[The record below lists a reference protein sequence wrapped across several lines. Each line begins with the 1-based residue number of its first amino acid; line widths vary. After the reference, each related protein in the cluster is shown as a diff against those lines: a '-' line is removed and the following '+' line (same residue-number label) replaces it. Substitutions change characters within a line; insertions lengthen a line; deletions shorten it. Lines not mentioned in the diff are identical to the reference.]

1 MNSFII
7 HNDLIQNCL
16 SDLWTLYLTFIGV
29 LLSILTLLY
38 SFILGKKDELKL
50 ISEHIKL
57 NGSGPIINQK
67 KNFATS
73 YIRRLVK
80 INRHCFA
87 LLIVAIFINILCW
100 IGHRLPF
107 NENITFWLFIVV
119 ICLTIIVCGYV
130 IFIGFKLIKQYISD
144 TKI

>member
-1 MNSFII
+1 MNNFII

-16 SDLWTLYLTFIGV
+16 YDLWTLYLTSIGV

-38 SFILGKKDELKL
+38 SFILGKKDELKV
-50 ISEHIKL
+50 ISEQIKL

-73 YIRRLVK
+73 YIRRLVN
-80 INRHCFA
+80 INRHCFV
-87 LLIVAIFINILCW
+87 LLIVATFIDVSCW
-100 IGHRLPF
+100 IGARLPF
-107 NENITFWLFIVV
+107 NESIKFWLLMVV
-119 ICLTIIVCGYV
+119 LGMTIMVCVYV
-130 IFIGFKLIKQYISD
+130 IYIGYKLIKQYVSD